1 MKTLT
6 SHSRDYPDPY
16 DLDIEQTQL
25 TIEFYDYQGIVTYNG
40 TSRCVIAAQDDA
52 MQKISAGQGDNSMG
66 PGPYVWSF
74 EDVTLYLSPDEQLTW
89 AQWSRVPETIIVF
102 LLANGWK
109 GTQFIVLHHRLG
121 PIGSGQLTALR
132 SSRSPA
138 TMRAFPDPYDKHIA
152 QFGLTM
158 EFYGYRGSISA
169 VAMRDC
175 IGLASNDV
183 VRHLLSDEVPMSQEA
198 ASYSYSAGG
207 VNLFLSPNEHLT
219 WHMWAFVPVW
229 IQEFV
234 TENDFKETQFILLW
248 EGIGEVGFGQL
259 VSELNDTLS

>member
-6 SHSRDYPDPY
+6 SHSLSYPDPY
-16 DLDIEQTQL
+16 YKHIDRSQL
-25 TIEFYDYQGIVTYNG
+25 TVEFSDYQDYVRFPNFRACT
-40 TSRCVIAAQDDA
+40 TAAIDDA
-52 MQKISAGQGDNSMG
+52 IQKISAGQGDNPMG
-66 PGPYVWSF
+66 PGPYAWSS
-74 EDVTLYLSPDEQLTW
+74 DDATLYLSPEEQLTW
-89 AQWSRVPETIIVF
+89 AQWSQVPATIGLF
-102 LLANGWK
+102 MLKNDWK
-109 GTQFIVLHHRLG
+109 GTQFIILHRRLG
-121 PIGSGQLTALR
+121 AIGSGQLTAHR
-132 SSRSPA
+132 SSQSSV
-138 TMRAFPDPYDKHIA
+138 TMRPFPDPYDKHIA
-152 QFGLTM
+152 HSRWTM

-207 VNLFLSPNEHLT
+207 VNLFLSPGERLT
-219 WHMWAFVPVW
+219 WHMWAFVPIW

-234 TENDFKETQFILLW
+234 TENDFKGTQFVLLW

-259 VSELNDTLS
+259 VSELKDTLS